1 MSRAARAGLVVV
13 LVLLAGGLAAR
24 AAGLVADLSHHLIAI
39 TTAFTGSDV
48 LLFGAL
54 EETGGDVVVVVT
66 GPRTNR
72 TVRQRERM
80 AGVWLPGDEMTFT
93 GVPSFYAV
101 AATRPIESF
110 TTPPLRARHEM
121 GVEALRLSPV
131 AAFDPHRIA
140 RFREALIVLQQRNA
154 LYPIATGEVSMLG
167 DRLFR
172 TTLAFPANV
181 ASGPYQVQ
189 VLRVV
194 ANQVVEAQASILTV
208 SKVGLEADLTDFA
221 QRHGLWYGLATLVL
235 AITAGWLANIA
246 FRRS

>member
-1 MSRAARAGLVVV
+1 VKARYRALLLAAVV
-13 LVLLAGGLAAR
+13 LVAGTLAVR

-66 GPRTNR
+66 GPRTAR
-72 TVRQRERM
+72 TVRLRERM
-80 AGVWLPGDEMTFT
+80 VGVWLPGDEMTFT
-93 GVPSFYAV
+93 SVPSFYAV
-101 AATRPIESF
+101 AATRPLASF
-110 TTPPLRARHEM
+110 TNPALRSRHEM
-121 GVEALRLSPV
+121 GVESLRLLPV

-140 RFREALIVLQQRNA
+140 NFREALITLQQRKGV
-154 LYPIATGEVSMLG
+154 YPVEVGEISMLG

-181 ASGPYQVQ
+181 VSGPYQVQ

-194 ANQVVEAQASILTV
+194 ANQVVEAQASVLTV

-221 QRHGLWYGLATLVL
+221 LRQGAWYGLATLLL
-235 AITAGWLANIA
+235 AVTAGWLANIA

>member
-1 MSRAARAGLVVV
+1 MKARWLIGSVAMVVLLGAFAARAT
-13 LVLLAGGLAAR
+13 
-24 AAGLVADLSHHLIAI
+24 GLVADLSNHLIAI

-54 EETGGDVVVVVT
+54 EDTGGDVAVVVL
-66 GPRTNR
+66 GPRTAQK
-72 TVRQRERM
+72 VRQRERRL
-80 AGVWLPGDEMTFT
+80 GVWLPGDEMTFT

-101 AATRPIESF
+101 AATRPIEEFAS
-110 TTPPLRARHEM
+110 PPLRARHEL
-121 GVEALRLSPV
+121 GVESLRLQPV
-131 AAFDPHRIA
+131 SAFDPKRIK
-140 RFREALIVLQQRNA
+140 RFRAALIGLQQRRG
-154 LYPIATGEVSMLG
+154 LYPLAVAEISMLG

-172 TTLAFPANV
+172 TTLSFPADV

-189 VLRVV
+189 VLHIV

-221 QRHGLWYGLATLVL
+221 LHRAAWYGAAILLLAVL
-235 AITAGWLANIA
+235 AGWLANIA

>member
-1 MSRAARAGLVVV
+1 MRKRWWALV
-13 LVLLAGGLAAR
+13 LALGLLAGGAFASR

-66 GPRTNR
+66 GPRTLR
-72 TVRQRERM
+72 TVRARERTT
-80 AGVWLPGDEMTFT
+80 GVWLPGDEMTFT

-101 AATRPIESF
+101 ASTRPLGPI
-110 TTPPLRARHEM
+110 TTPALRSRHEL
-121 GVEALRLSPV
+121 GVEALRLQPV
-131 AAFDPHRIA
+131 AKFDQKQIA
-140 RFREALIVLQQRNA
+140 KFREALIGLQQRLG
-154 LYPIATGEVSMLG
+154 LYPRAVGQISMLG

-172 TTLAFPANV
+172 TTVSFPANV
-181 ASGPYQVQ
+181 PSGPYQVQ

-221 QRHGLWYGLATLVL
+221 LRQGALYGLGALLL

>member
-1 MSRAARAGLVVV
+1 VTRRLCAA
-13 LVLLAGGLAAR
+13 LLALTILIFTGLTVR
-24 AAGLVADLSHHLIAI
+24 AAGLIADLSHHLIAI

-66 GPRTNR
+66 GPRTAQTVRARER
-72 TVRQRERM
+72 TV
-80 AGVWLPGDEMTFT
+80 GVWLPGDEMTFS

-101 AATRPIESF
+101 AATRPLEAF
-110 TTPPLRARHEM
+110 TTPPLRARHEL
-121 GVEALRLSPV
+121 GVDALRLQPI
-131 AAFDPHRIA
+131 AAFDRQRIA
-140 RFREALIVLQQRNA
+140 RFRSALIGLQQRRGV
-154 LYPIATGEVSMLG
+154 YPAAVGEVSMLG

-194 ANQVVEAQASILTV
+194 ANQVVEAQASVLTV

-221 QRHGLWYGLATLVL
+221 LHEGAWYGLATLLL
-235 AITAGWLANIA
+235 AITAGWLANMA
-246 FRRS
+246 FRRN

>member
-1 MSRAARAGLVVV
+1 MSRRLRCGLLALVVI
-13 LVLLAGGLAAR
+13 LGLGVSVR

-66 GPRTNR
+66 GPRTTQ
-72 TVRQRERM
+72 TVRARERTLGFWM
-80 AGVWLPGDEMTFT
+80 PGAEMSFT

-101 AATRPIESF
+101 AATRPLAAF
-110 TTPPLRARHEM
+110 TNPALRARHEL
-121 GVEALRLSPV
+121 GVDSLRLQPV
-131 AAFDPHRIA
+131 SAFNPERIA
-140 RFREALIVLQQRNA
+140 RFRTALIGLQQLRG
-154 LYPIATGEVSMLG
+154 LYPVELGEVSMLG

-172 TTLAFPANV
+172 TTLPFPANV
-181 ASGPYQVQ
+181 TSGPYQVQ
-189 VLRVV
+189 VLRIV
-194 ANQVVEAQASILTV
+194 ANQVVEAQASVLTV

-221 QRHGLWYGLATLVL
+221 LRHGAWYGLAALLL
-235 AITAGWLANIA
+235 AISAGWLANMA